1 MAREMKGRADPR
13 RTPQG
18 DEATDNAIELA
29 NVRHYFGDLL
39 VLDGVDLSIP
49 AESRVSFVG
58 PSGCGKSTL
67 LLMIAGLLRQQSGII
82 KVGQAAEPPSRL
94 RQCALMPQQ
103 DLLMPWRTALD
114 NACLA
119 LENRGMSRSAA
130 RKRAQP
136 LFERF
141 GLATFE
147 QSYPSQLSGGMRQ
160 RVSFLRT
167 LMADKAVFLL
177 DEPFGALDAISR
189 AAMQEWLLAAMSE
202 VPKTIVLVTHDVEEA
217 LLLSNT
223 VVVSVTAS
231 QDPRRHRRQAPGEGE
246 QAGGRLRSGVRGTQA
261 PCAWSHPVIGSP
273 ATREDIGR
281 TAAPPST
288 RRRTLVWSFGRKYG
302 SAVALIVILLVL
314 WQAAIHLFNVP
325 DYLLPAR
332 PRS

>member
-13 RTPQG
+13 RAPQG

-39 VLDGVDLSIP
+39 VLDRVDLSIP

-189 AAMQEWLLAAMSE
+189 AAMQEWLLAAMAE

-223 VVVSVTAS
+223 VVVFSSRPARILDVIDVKLPVRENRLEAVS
-231 QDPRRHRRQAPGEGE
+231 DPE
-246 QAGGRLRSGVRGTQA
+246 
-261 PCAWSHPVIGSP
+261 
-273 ATREDIGR
+273 
-281 TAAPPST
+281 
-288 RRRTLVWSFGRKYG
+288 F
-302 SAVALIVILLVL
+302 VALKHRALGVI
-314 WQAAIHLFNVP
+314 
-325 DYLLPAR
+325 R
-332 PRS
+332 